1 MEQVFKPDGFERGRV
16 IAEHKELY
24 IVKTDFGEIEAEVTG
39 NMRFTATGREDFPA
53 VGDWVALK
61 IYENSFGI
69 IHSILPR
76 SSCIKRESSGK
87 QSEVQII
94 GANIDYALLVQA
106 VDRDFNLNRLERYL
120 IICNES
126 KVSPII
132 VMTKT
137 DTISDI
143 SVEEIRQ
150 RICDRITD
158 VPVVFISNET
168 RKGYQELLTL
178 IKEGKTYCLLGSSG
192 VGKSTLINN
201 LTGRELMKTGEIGSQ
216 TNKGRHTT
224 THRELFFL
232 ENGAVLIDNPGM
244 REVGIA
250 NSSAGME
257 TTYDTIY
264 HLARGCRYTDCTH
277 TNESG
282 CKVLNALSK
291 GDLNVE
297 LYNNYMKKEKER
309 SFFELSE
316 LEKRKRD
323 RSFGMMLK
331 NYKKEHRKK

>member
-1 MEQVFKPDGFERGRV
+1 MEQIFISEGFERGRV

-24 IVKTDFGEIEAEVTG
+24 IVRTEIGEIEAEVTG
-39 NMRFTATGREDFPA
+39 NMRFTAQGREDFPA

-61 IYENSFGI
+61 IYSNSFGI
-69 IHSILPR
+69 IHKIFPR
-76 SSCIKRESSGK
+76 SSCIKRESTGK
-87 QSEVQII
+87 QSDVQII

-120 IICNES
+120 TICNES
-126 KVSPII
+126 TVSPII

-137 DTISDI
+137 DIISDI

-150 RICDRITD
+150 RICDRITG

-168 RKGYQELLTL
+168 RKGYPELITL

-201 LTGRELMKTGEIGSQ
+201 LTGKELMKTGEIGSQ

-224 THRELFFL
+224 THRELFYL
-232 ENGAVLIDNPGM
+232 ANGAILIDNPGM
-244 REVGIA
+244 REVGVA

-257 TTYDTIY
+257 TTFDTIY
-264 HLARGCRYTDCTH
+264 HLARSCRYTDCTH

-282 CKVLNALSK
+282 CRVLNALSN
-291 GDLNVE
+291 GELNVE
-297 LYNNYMKKEKER
+297 LYNNYMKIEKER

-316 LEKRKRD
+316 LERRKRD

>member
-1 MEQVFKPDGFERGRV
+1 MEQIFISEGFERGRV

-24 IVKTDFGEIEAEVTG
+24 IVRTEIGEIEAEVTG
-39 NMRFTATGREDFPA
+39 NMRFTAQGREDFPA

-61 IYENSFGI
+61 IYSNSFGI
-69 IHSILPR
+69 IHKIFPR
-76 SSCIKRESSGK
+76 SSCIKRESTGK
-87 QSEVQII
+87 QSDVQII

-120 IICNES
+120 TICNES

-143 SVEEIRQ
+143 SGEEIRQ
-150 RICDRITD
+150 RICDRITG
-158 VPVVFISNET
+158 VPVVLISNET
-168 RKGYQELLTL
+168 RRGYPELITL

-201 LTGRELMKTGEIGSQ
+201 LTGKELMKTGEIGSQ

-224 THRELFFL
+224 THRELFYL
-232 ENGAVLIDNPGM
+232 ANGAILIDNPGM
-244 REVGIA
+244 REVGVA
-250 NSSAGME
+250 NSSTGMA
-257 TTYDTIY
+257 TTFDTIY
-264 HLARGCRYTDCTH
+264 LLARGCRYTDCTH
-277 TNESG
+277 INESG
-282 CKVLNALSK
+282 CRVLSALSN
-291 GDLNVE
+291 GELNVE
-297 LYNNYMKKEKER
+297 LYNNYMKMEKER